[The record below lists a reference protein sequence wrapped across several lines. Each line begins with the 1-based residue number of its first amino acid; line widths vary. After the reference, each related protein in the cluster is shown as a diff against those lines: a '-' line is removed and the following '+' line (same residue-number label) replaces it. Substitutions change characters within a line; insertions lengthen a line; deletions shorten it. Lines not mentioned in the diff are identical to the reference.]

1 MKAVI
6 LAGGFGTRITE
17 ESRTIPKPMV
27 EIGGRPILW
36 HIMKIY
42 SAHGI
47 SEFIICGG
55 YKREVINDFFADYS
69 RHMSDVC
76 FDLKTQTITQ
86 LGDNAIEDWTVTL
99 IDTGEGTM
107 TGGRLKRVAEYVGDE
122 TFCMTYGDC
131 VAAIDIGDL
140 IKFHR
145 EQRVFAT
152 LTAVKEPGRF
162 GAVALGPEDTK
173 IETFKEKPHDEVGYI
188 NGGWFVLEPQVFD
201 YIAND
206 STVWEHEP
214 LERLAEEGQLA
225 AYKLRDYWQSM
236 DTIRDKMVLEADW
249 ESDHPPWKVW

>member
-1 MKAVI
+1 
-6 LAGGFGTRITE
+6 
-17 ESRTIPKPMV
+17 MV

-140 IKFHR
+140 IRFHR
-145 EQRVFAT
+145 EQGVFAT

-173 IETFKEKPHDEVGYI
+173 ITTFKEKPHDEVGYI

-225 AYKLRDYWQSM
+225 AYQLRGYWQSM
-236 DTIRDKMVLEADW
+236 DTIRDKMVLEAAW
-249 ESDHPPWKVW
+249 GSENPPWKVW